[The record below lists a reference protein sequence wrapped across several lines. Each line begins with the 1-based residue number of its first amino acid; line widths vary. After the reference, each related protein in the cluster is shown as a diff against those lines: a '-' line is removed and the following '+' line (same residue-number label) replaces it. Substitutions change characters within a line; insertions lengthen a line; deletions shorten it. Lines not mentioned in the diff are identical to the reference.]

1 MTMEKRISTDGL
13 DWGPDHVVL
22 SHRGAMTKLASAVHT
37 PSELLTVIDKLT
49 PRPEGVY
56 VLINALG
63 AGEYWGQNR
72 NGDYFPEWSLLG
84 KAPPDDV
91 RTIIERW
98 NADPK
103 NKDKQ
108 RPIPVPDS
116 YGYKTFVTT
125 AKPYILHVNKDPLKA
140 TGDVIASAYNH
151 HMHRVELIVFIYEA
165 RDPEGVKALRADEPV
180 AWSMGAR
187 VPFDACTICLNL
199 AKNRNEYCSDLLI
212 DMNQVQPDGRIV
224 GMYNWFPHF
233 FDISRVRVPAD
244 KSAWTLRKVASA
256 TMRPP
261 LYKRAVLKAAAIA
274 KEAPT
279 NESRSL
285 GSAPIDPSLLTFVR
299 NRVADDCVTAD
310 TVVDPQMEASVREQG
325 LSKVLGALA
334 LAGIV
339 LRSGELNQLSKI
351 RNDDVPKSL
360 DLKDVP
366 VRLLTVI
373 RAHVPSRSLKVSE
386 LDARNEGRNGK
397 SATTTKTADGRY
409 SKYLETLRNQLPE
422 IVKEA
427 SSARVRVALDPDCI
441 GAFLMKSAYRQVPEE
456 AWLPFVVAVTS
467 GLYA

>member
-1 MTMEKRISTDGL
+1 MEKRISVDGL
-13 DWGPDHVVL
+13 DWGPDHVL
-22 SHRGAMTKLASAVHT
+22 LGDRGVMTKLASAVHT

-84 KAPPDDV
+84 NPAPDDV
-91 RTIIERW
+91 KAIINRW
-98 NADPK
+98 NADSK
-103 NKDKQ
+103 NKDRQ
-108 RPIPVPDS
+108 RPIPAADT

-125 AKPYILHVNKDPLKA
+125 AKPYILHANKDPLKA
-140 TGDVIASAYNH
+140 TGDVIAAAYNH

-187 VPFDACTICLNL
+187 VPFDACTVCLNL
-199 AKNRNEYCSDLLI
+199 AKNKNEYCSDLLI

-244 KSAWTLRKVASA
+244 RSAWTLRKVAA
-256 TMRPP
+256 LGGIRPP
-261 LYKRAVLKAAAIA
+261 LYKRAVLKAATIA
-274 KEAPT
+274 KESPAGDG
-279 NESRSL
+279 RSL
-285 GSAPIDPSLLTFVR
+285 GSTPIDPALLRFVTDR
-299 NRVADDCVTAD
+299 LSEDRDLAS

-325 LSKVLGALA
+325 LSRVLGALA
-334 LAGIV
+334 MAGIV
-339 LRSGELNQLSKI
+339 LRSGELNRLSKI
-351 RNDDVPKSL
+351 RNEDVPESL
-360 DLKDVP
+360 DLKGVP

-373 RAHVPSRSLKVSE
+373 RTHVPSRSLKVSE
-386 LDARNEGRNGK
+386 LDARGEGRNGK

-409 SKYLETLRNQLPE
+409 SKYLTTLRSQLPE

-427 SSARVRVALDPDCI
+427 SSAQVRVALDPDCI
-441 GAFLMKSAYRQVPEE
+441 GAFLMKFAYRQVPEE